1 MRQGSV
7 MSEEKTRINAT
18 LVAGG
23 RYHDIDYAR
32 LQLLTLLAEH
42 PHVRVQVTSDYENTE
57 LITSSS
63 FLVSYTCDLRPS
75 EQAQQA
81 ISDWVAGGGRWV
93 ALHGTNSALDL
104 PRPNGVEAPRCF
116 PVWAKTLGSQFVAH
130 PPIQMYPVRAVSDHW
145 LVNGIESFDTDDE
158 LYLNEYH
165 DRDQL
170 QPLLQTNWQGDAR
183 GFNEH
188 DWTTTDPNHLVSYL
202 RPFGEGSVLYN
213 TLGHCRG
220 HYDMAPV
227 AAYYPRIERCS
238 WEVPQYHE
246 LLRRA
251 IRWAMAETA

>member
-1 MRQGSV
+1 
-7 MSEEKTRINAT
+7 MSEEHTRINAT

-32 LQLLTLLAEH
+32 LQLLNLLAEH
-42 PHVRVQVTSDYENTE
+42 PHVRVQVTSDYENTPV
-57 LITSSS
+57 ITNSS
-63 FLVSYTCDLRPS
+63 FLVSYTCDVRPS
-75 EQAQQA
+75 ESAQKA
-81 ISDWVAGGGRWV
+81 ISEWVAGGGRWL
-93 ALHGTNSALDL
+93 ALHGTNAALDL

-116 PVWAKTLGSQFVAH
+116 PLWAKTLGSQFVAH

-145 LVNGIESFDTDDE
+145 LVNGIESFETDDE
-158 LYLNEYH
+158 LYLQEYH

-170 QPLLQTNWQGDAR
+170 QPLLQTQWQGDAK
-183 GFNEH
+183 GFAEH
-188 DWTTTDPNHLVSYL
+188 DWSTADPSHLVSYL
-202 RPFGEGSVLYN
+202 RPFGEGTVLYN

-227 AAYYPRIERCS
+227 AAYYPKVERCS

-251 IRWAMAETA
+251 IRWAMGETV

>member
-1 MRQGSV
+1 
-7 MSEEKTRINAT
+7 MSDEKTRINAT

-32 LQLLTLLAEH
+32 LQLLTLFAEH
-42 PHVRVQVTSDYENTE
+42 PHVRVQVINDYENTE
-57 LITSSS
+57 VITNST
-63 FLVSYTCDLRPS
+63 FLVSYTCDVRPS
-75 EQAQQA
+75 EGAQQK

-93 ALHGTNSALDL
+93 ALHGTNAALDL

-116 PVWAKTLGSQFVAH
+116 PLWAKTLGSQFVAH
-130 PPIQMYPVRAVSDHW
+130 PPIQMYPVRAVGDHW
-145 LVNGIESFDTDDE
+145 LVNGIETFETDDE
-158 LYLNEYH
+158 LYLSEYH
-165 DRDQL
+165 DRDQI
-170 QPLLQTNWQGDAR
+170 QPLLQTNWQGDAK

-188 DWTTTDPNHLVSYL
+188 DWSEADPNHLVSYL
-202 RPFGEGSVLYN
+202 RPFGQGTVLYN

-227 AAYYPRIERCS
+227 VAYYPRIERCS

-251 IRWAMAETA
+251 LRWALGESA

>member
-1 MRQGSV
+1 